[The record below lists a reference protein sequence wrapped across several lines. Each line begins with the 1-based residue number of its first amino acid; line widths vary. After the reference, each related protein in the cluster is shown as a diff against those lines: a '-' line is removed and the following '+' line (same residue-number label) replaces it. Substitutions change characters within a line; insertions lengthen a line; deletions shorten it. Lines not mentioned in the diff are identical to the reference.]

1 MEPSSFT
8 IAIPRHVDAKDRNYW
23 LEWLREKGAD
33 VEPLN
38 ENNYRISCSRARQLE
53 YVGWALYHTAL
64 SRISN
69 VLEVSGAAEARA
81 SAYSQPTP
89 KD

>member
-8 IAIPRHVDAKDRNYW
+8 ITIPRHVDAKQRNYW
-23 LEWLREKGAD
+23 LEWLREKGAE
-33 VEPLN
+33 VESVN
-38 ENNYRISCSRARQLE
+38 EDTYRVSCYRTRQLE

-64 SRISN
+64 AKLSV

-81 SAYSQPTP
+81 SAYSRPTP